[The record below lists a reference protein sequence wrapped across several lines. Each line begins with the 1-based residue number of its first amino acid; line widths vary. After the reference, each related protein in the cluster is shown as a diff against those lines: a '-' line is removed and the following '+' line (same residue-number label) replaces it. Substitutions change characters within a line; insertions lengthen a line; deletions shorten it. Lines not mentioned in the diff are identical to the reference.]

1 MKFLNNT
8 RNTLTRLSAAI
19 TVLFLLIC
27 TVFGNTVSI
36 AAASDIRT
44 IKVGFF
50 AFPGY
55 HEIDDDSVRR
65 GYGIDFL
72 LLLQRYTDLNYE
84 YVGYDRSWED
94 MLQMLRDGEIDMV
107 TSARKTPEREQEFDF
122 SEPIGSASVHLN
134 VLADDDRYTPSDFAS
149 FDGMRIGL
157 LAGSSRNAD
166 VSDFA
171 HQNGFRYKATIY
183 QTADELVS
191 ALDNH
196 KVDAIATSSIR
207 KITGEK
213 TVAEFAENN
222 FYAIVRKGNTD
233 LLREINYGIEEM
245 DNNEGDWR
253 NQLYYDNYSD
263 DSSSTLTFTQR
274 EKDYIAAVQ
283 AGKKEITVSAQP
295 DRDPYSFVVDGKL
308 TGIIPD
314 YFAYLMQMAGLPY
327 TELVAQDREE
337 YEKWTLSGYATAFI
351 DCRYDRP
358 PELNATTFGPITDSY
373 MQVTL
378 SKVTRKGFSG
388 KIHSIATVDT
398 QGVSGIDDNIAKDVE
413 YVIVDSREDAM
424 QAVKDGKAD
433 ACYVYTYMAE
443 KFSTAI
449 WTEL

>member
-27 TVFGNTVSI
+27 TVFGNTVSV

-84 YVGYDRSWED
+84 YVGYDKSWED

-171 HQNGFRYKATIY
+171 HQNRFRYKTTIY

-191 ALDNH
+191 AWITTKLMRSPQAPSARSPEKKQSQNLPRTISMPLSA
-196 KVDAIATSSIR
+196 KAIQIFCERSITASR
-207 KITGEK
+207 K
-213 TVAEFAENN
+213 
-222 FYAIVRKGNTD
+222 
-233 LLREINYGIEEM
+233 
-245 DNNEGDWR
+245 
-253 NQLYYDNYSD
+253 
-263 DSSSTLTFTQR
+263 
-274 EKDYIAAVQ
+274 
-283 AGKKEITVSAQP
+283 
-295 DRDPYSFVVDGKL
+295 
-308 TGIIPD
+308 
-314 YFAYLMQMAGLPY
+314 
-327 TELVAQDREE
+327 
-337 YEKWTLSGYATAFI
+337 
-351 DCRYDRP
+351 
-358 PELNATTFGPITDSY
+358 
-373 MQVTL
+373 
-378 SKVTRKGFSG
+378 
-388 KIHSIATVDT
+388 
-398 QGVSGIDDNIAKDVE
+398 
-413 YVIVDSREDAM
+413 
-424 QAVKDGKAD
+424 
-433 ACYVYTYMAE
+433 
-443 KFSTAI
+443 
-449 WTEL
+449 